1 MDLTTYYNILR
12 YLDDNTF
19 NGNLDNQQRKK
30 IQQQSKHFVVQNG
43 VLFKINRRKDSVNP
57 LRVLKENEIEAI
69 MKNLHEDPLSG
80 HFGFNGTYQRVAIRY
95 WWNGMGNDIK
105 DFVKSCSACQFTGSR
120 HFKEPLH
127 PIKVGQPFDHIVI
140 DLIGP
145 CKLTKKK
152 NRYIITAIDYLT
164 KWPEAKAVSNKEA
177 STIAKFI
184 FEEIICRHG
193 CPKIIQSDQGTEFTA
208 QIIAELTSQFGIQ
221 HRFSSP
227 YHPQTNGIVER
238 FNRTLST
245 TLQKYTIAFE
255 DDWDKNIP
263 AALFA
268 YRTLQNNTTRHEPF
282 FLTYGREARLPIELQ
297 LETYQETEVDFDSQ
311 LLQRIYSILEKLPDQ
326 IINARKNIHL
336 TQEKSKERHDSKI
349 PKFQQFNIGDKV
361 LVYNMKQ
368 HVTHG
373 DKFKRQWNKDWFYIH
388 ETFENGTYKLRNQQG
403 QLLKKKFNSVQLK
416 LFHERRSILEP
427 EVVIEFVDPSNL
439 PLS

>member
-1 MDLTTYYNILR
+1 
-12 YLDDNTF
+12 
-19 NGNLDNQQRKK
+19 
-30 IQQQSKHFVVQNG
+30 
-43 VLFKINRRKDSVNP
+43 
-57 LRVLKENEIEAI
+57 

-80 HFGFNGTYQRVAIRY
+80 HFGFNGTYQRIAVRY

-105 DFVKSCSACQFTGSR
+105 DFVKSCSTCQYTGSQQ
-120 HFKEPLH
+120 FKEPLH

-145 CKLTKKK
+145 CKLTQKK

-164 KWPEAKAVSNKEA
+164 KWPEAKAVPNKEA

-193 CPKIIQSDQGTEFTA
+193 CPKVIQSDQGTEFTA
-208 QIIAELTSQFGIQ
+208 QIVAELTSRFGIQ

-245 TLQKYTIAFE
+245 TLQKYTIEFE
-255 DDWDKNIP
+255 DDWDNNIP

-268 YRTLQNNTTRHEPF
+268 YRTMQNNTTRHEPF

-297 LETYQETEVDFDSQ
+297 YKTYQENEESFDNQ
-311 LLQRIYSILEKLPDQ
+311 LLQRVYSLLEKLPKG
-326 IINARKNIHL
+326 IISAQENINIS
-336 TQEKSKERHDSKI
+336 QERSKERYDRKI
-349 PKFQQFNIGDKV
+349 IKVQQFEIGDKV
-361 LVYNMKQ
+361 LIYNMKQ

-388 ETFENGTYKLRNQQG
+388 DKFSNGTYKLRNQHG
-403 QLLKKKFNSVQLK
+403 QLLKKIFNGIQLK
-416 LFHERRSILEP
+416 VYHERQTIFEP
-427 EVVIEFVDPSNL
+427 EVVIDYIDLLSIPVD
-439 PLS
+439 